1 MMFATAILI
10 IMTIILVVVMI
21 TSPQFMSLSRRARHQ
36 NSDDDSAMTSSSVHV
51 AFVGNSFQF
60 VNDLPRFMESLANN
74 AHAHANHNRHNT
86 KQTNED
92 VVSSS
97 SSSSSP
103 KSQPPYMVQDS
114 MLHGS
119 LSLSS
124 LLRKGNGMITRWN
137 TTEAKL
143 SVVVDENYYGV
154 NNNCDYDDDEA
165 DEDDNGDNEND
176 DDDNDNDDGNDC
188 NGNGNDEN
196 NANNNANAQLV
207 YMNLNDYGCCT
218 ITQLLLGYD
227 SNLVSHNKNE
237 YYKDD
242 GKNPCFQSDTYLEFS
257 QNKYYYQNMMLKLEK
272 QEDQEL
278 EYGSSYNIINNDDDD
293 YNDDDDDDSVS
304 NDDYYNDDDDDDG
317 YSSSNQIMITPNM
330 TRHWDYVVMNDQ
342 SMRPAILSK
351 RSHSIKSLQK
361 SYAPLFVQ
369 SNSVP
374 VFFMTYGYWRPN
386 INMTFA
392 LNGGSSGNSGNVNV
406 DGVPVYDVPTF
417 TSRLYRGYQLYV
429 EALDE
434 ALVKQQQKQQN
445 QQQQEQQEEGGGSAT
460 ISSTKTTTT
469 EPIRTRLAPVGLVFL
484 VIWEENYSMWQRLF
498 FTDGFHPSP
507 LGKIRILQCH
517 VKEQG
522 INRKVL

>member
-1 MMFATAILI
+1 MIKSRQLLLRKTSSISMMFATAILI
-10 IMTIILVVVMI
+10 IMTIILVVVLI
-21 TSPQFMSLSRRARHQ
+21 TSPQFLSLSRRARHHQ
-36 NSDDDSAMTSSSVHV
+36 DDSTTTLTTSVHV

-74 AHAHANHNRHNT
+74 NANHHNT
-86 KQTNED
+86 KQNED
-92 VVSSS
+92 VSSLSSS
-97 SSSSSP
+97 KSP
-103 KSQPPYMVQDS
+103 QPYMVQDS

-124 LLRKGNGMITRWN
+124 LLRKGNGMLSRWN

-154 NNNCDYDDDEA
+154 DNCDDDVQ
-165 DEDDNGDNEND
+165 DEDDNGDEND
-176 DDDNDNDDGNDC
+176 TNDGSGCNNGDGDD
-188 NGNGNDEN
+188 
-196 NANNNANAQLV
+196 ANSQLV

-218 ITQLLLGYD
+218 LTQLLLGYD
-227 SNLVSHNKNE
+227 SNLVQYNE
-237 YYKDD
+237 NDYYKDD
-242 GKNPCFQSDTYLEFS
+242 GKNPCFQSNLYLQFS

-272 QEDQEL
+272 QEDLEL
-278 EYGSSYNIINNDDDD
+278 EYGSSYNINNDDDD

-304 NDDYYNDDDDDDG
+304 NDDGYYDYDDDD
-317 YSSSNQIMITPNM
+317 YSNSMSSQMITPNM

-342 SMRPAILSK
+342 SMRPAILNK
-351 RSHSIKSLQK
+351 RSHSIKALQK

-369 SNSVP
+369 SNSIP

-392 LNGGSSGNSGNVNV
+392 LGGGSGNSGDDSV

-429 EALDE
+429 QALDE

-445 QQQQEQQEEGGGSAT
+445 QHQGEGST
-460 ISSTKTTTT
+460 TVRSTKTTAT
-469 EPIRTRLAPVGLVFL
+469 PITTRLAPVGLVFL
-484 VIWEENYSMWQRLF
+484 VIWEENYSMWQKLF

-507 LGKIRILQCH
+507 LGKKNITQLSCQRTCMI
-517 VKEQG
+517 G
-522 INRKVL
+522 ITLTFSCLLFSLSLSLSFC